1 MARFATAVSGKTLGR
16 WQGLADLRP
25 ADVRYRV
32 RRTALAALAVGS
44 LVASLAATGATL
56 SGRALSGVTP
66 GNPGAAVVAVDP
78 TGYGWE
84 FGIRPGQIVDVLLD
98 STEVGGWRIETHDA
112 AGKHLAIGPIVDADL
127 QALLPLAFGGLLVA
141 YLAIVF
147 LRTHRRWVLPASAIA
162 ILVAAIPL
170 KVHGA
175 AIPSTVAL
183 GAAALVPTLAYS
195 LRLPTRVGL
204 RWIATGV
211 AIGLAVAWG
220 ALRLAGFEPDSP
232 IEDAA
237 DTVAFLC
244 TLVLAVE
251 RLVLPSMSSRPLGAI
266 RPGLFDVVVVAGLA
280 LAAVAIAA
288 ALQLPLVATALAV
301 VAIVAFVPAARHRL
315 ARPIEDILLGDVR
328 AQAAADASEAE
339 RAKLARELHD
349 VPLQELAAVIRR
361 LEILPGA
368 EAEREDLRAL
378 ACHLRNVAT
387 ELRPP
392 VLDDLGLPAALEF
405 LAEEAATPSMPVVA
419 EVVDDTGFGAERR
432 PPTEVE
438 LAMYRIASEAVGN
451 ASRHSG
457 GSRVDVHARV
467 SPDRVELSITD
478 DGAGLA
484 PEAARQA
491 ARQKR
496 LGLASMRRR
505 AEAVDAEI
513 SIDGSSSGTTVR
525 VVWQA

>member
-25 ADVRYRV
+25 ADIRYRV
-32 RRTALAALAVGS
+32 RRTALAALAIAS
-44 LVASLAATGATL
+44 MVATLAATGATL
-56 SGRALSGVTP
+56 SGRALSGVVS
-66 GNPGAAVVAVDP
+66 GNPGGTVSSVDP

-84 FGIRPGQIVDVLLD
+84 SGIRAGQFVDVLLD
-98 STEVGGWRIETHDA
+98 STEAGGWRIETHDA
-112 AGKHLAIGPIVDADL
+112 SGRHLAIGPIVDADL
-127 QALLPLAFGGLLVA
+127 QALLPLAFGGLLIA

-183 GAAALVPTLAYS
+183 SAAALVPAVAYS
-195 LRLPTRVGL
+195 LRLPRWLGI
-204 RWIATGV
+204 RWITTAAV
-211 AIGLAVAWG
+211 IALAVAWG

-232 IEDAA
+232 IKAAA
-237 DTVAFLC
+237 DTVAFWG
-244 TLVLAVE
+244 TLALVVE
-251 RLVLPSMSSRPLGAI
+251 RAVLPSMSGRQLGVV

-280 LAAVAIAA
+280 LAAVLIAA
-288 ALQLPLVATALAV
+288 ALQVPLLVTALAV
-301 VAIVAFVPAARHRL
+301 LAIVAFVPGARHRL
-315 ARPIEDILLGDVR
+315 AQPIEDVLLGDVR

-368 EAEREDLRAL
+368 EAESEDLRAL
-378 ACHLRNVAT
+378 AGHLRNVAT

-405 LAEEAATPSMPVVA
+405 LAEEAGTPSMPVVA
-419 EVVDDTGFGAERR
+419 EIVDDTGFGAERR

-451 ASRHSG
+451 AARHSG
-457 GSRVDVHARV
+457 GSRVEIHARV
-467 SPDRVELSITD
+467 SPDRVELAVTD
-478 DGAGLA
+478 DGAGLPPGA
-484 PEAARQA
+484 AREAARK
-491 ARQKR
+491 KR

-505 AEAVDAEI
+505 AEGVDAEL